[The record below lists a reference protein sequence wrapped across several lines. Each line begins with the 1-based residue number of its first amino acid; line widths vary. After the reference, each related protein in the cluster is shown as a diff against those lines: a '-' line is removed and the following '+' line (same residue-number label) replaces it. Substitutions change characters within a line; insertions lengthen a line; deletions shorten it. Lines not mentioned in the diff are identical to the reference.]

1 MSDIDIYEVIGNL
14 RRSGVPCVIVT
25 VVDRTGSAPQD
36 PGAKLLVTLDGD
48 ITGTVGGGSLES
60 VAIETAK
67 EVFETQ
73 KSTLKKYSL
82 GEHGS
87 SVDAVELG
95 MMCGGSATLFYEYIG
110 KQDSVII
117 FGAGHVGKAL
127 LYHLKRA
134 GVLIT
139 VVDSRE
145 EMLGQVQGAE
155 KKLIRDYGRLTE
167 EISVPDKSYIVV
179 CTHSHDL
186 DFEILKAIY
195 TSGWKPAYVGALA
208 SSRKAA
214 TMKKKLFEKCGKET
228 DINNLFMPV
237 GLDIGGRSVDEIAV
251 SIIAEIQGLKYGK
264 PGLKHMKTARV
275 KNDRSHNKL
284 QTARK
289 GR

>member
-1 MSDIDIYEVIGNL
+1 MSDIDIYEVIGKL
-14 RRSGVPCVIVT
+14 KRSGVPCVIVT
-25 VVDRTGSAPQD
+25 VVDRSGSAPQD

-48 ITGTVGGGSLES
+48 ITGTVGGGRLES

-67 EVFETQ
+67 EIFKTQ

-87 SVDAVELG
+87 SVDAIELG

-110 KQDSVII
+110 KQDSIFI

-127 LYHLKRA
+127 LHHLKMA
-134 GVLIT
+134 EVLIT
-139 VVDSRE
+139 MVDSRE
-145 EMLGQVQGAE
+145 EMLDQVQGAE
-155 KKLIRDYGRLTE
+155 KKLIHDYGRLAQ

-195 TSGWKPAYVGALA
+195 SSDWKPAYVGALA
-208 SSRKAA
+208 SSRKAMV
-214 TMKKKLFEKCGKET
+214 MKKKLFEECGKET
-228 DINNLFMPV
+228 DIGNLFMPV

-264 PGLKHMKTARV
+264 TGLKHMKTERA
-275 KNDRSHNKL
+275 KK
-284 QTARK
+284 
-289 GR
+289 